1 MDVAG
6 EGRDAVAMAAV
17 DSLCYH
23 YGIFSSWRMVPD
35 AAAFSA
41 ALATAWLL

>member
-6 EGRDAVAMAAV
+6 EGRDAVVMAV

-23 YGIFSSWRMVPD
+23 YGIFSSWCMVPD